1 MSVYI
6 SNNLAHN
13 SNLHSHFHSY
23 ERMDSSTFIPIGPYM
38 IVIAYYP
45 DSTKLGAY
53 LLNLVVFVESFRVLK
68 VSNSESFR
76 ALKLSLIYNFRVKI
90 LGPENSQLL
99 RILGP

>member
-6 SNNLAHN
+6 LNNLAHN

-38 IVIAYYP
+38 IAIAYYP

-53 LLNLVVFVESFRVLK
+53 LLNLVILV
-68 VSNSESFR
+68 ESFR
-76 ALKLSLIYNFRVKI
+76 ALKLSEFETFRTLK
-90 LGPENSQLL
+90 LSTSMNKFS
-99 RILGP
+99 R